1 MNKLPENFELDRY
14 GLHCRL
20 VREDDAEFIVKLRTD
35 PEKMRFVT
43 TISPSID
50 DQIRWIREYK
60 QRESEGTD
68 YYFIYSYRGKLAGVN
83 RIYDI
88 ESNHFIHGSWLFI
101 NEIPPYCALAAAVVA
116 REIAYNELGLD
127 EEVDTIGIH
136 VDNTM
141 VLQFAEFMGCEF
153 TGSHFL
159 EKGEYR
165 TSHLT
170 KEMFDANKPKILKLF
185 PKKVL
190 KI

>member
-1 MNKLPENFELDRY
+1 MNKLPKNFELDRY

-60 QRESEGTD
+60 KRESEGTD
-68 YYFIYSYRGKLAGVN
+68 YYFIYSYRGKLAGLN

-88 ESNHFIHGSWLFI
+88 KGNHFIHGSWLFI

-136 VDNTM
+136 VDNTI
-141 VLQFAEFMGCEF
+141 VLQFAEVMECEF

-159 EKGEYR
+159 ETGEYR